1 MRILKIPFDVKYYLN
16 IHRRKEKVAVA
27 NHIVPFIFGI
37 KWTYVIHCKWDLYSV
52 ESNCEI
58 ATNERFL
65 GANGLTLNKHR
76 TRLFVN
82 DPLAKTVT
90 VYTIT
95 DHGGK
100 NVLRKEENIELPMV
114 VDNIEYDHGSDEIW
128 MGTLPD
134 LTSVMQHSG
143 NKSIPVPGGFAVLR
157 NVDGQWSVEDVL
169 EHDGSKLS
177 QVSAGARFGSRIILG
192 SPYSDGILVCN

>member
-1 MRILKIPFDVKYYLN
+1 MFKIKLLN
-16 IHRRKEKVAVA
+16 KQRDY
-27 NHIVPFIFGI
+27 NDFF
-37 KWTYVIHCKWDLYSV
+37 YVIHCKWDVYSV

-100 NVLRKEENIELPMV
+100 NVLRKEENIGYFIKPLFQCQTDMNANPQNNGIKE
-114 VDNIEYDHGSDEIW
+114 G
-128 MGTLPD
+128 
-134 LTSVMQHSG
+134 
-143 NKSIPVPGGFAVLR
+143 K
-157 NVDGQWSVEDVL
+157 QW
-169 EHDGSKLS
+169 
-177 QVSAGARFGSRIILG
+177 
-192 SPYSDGILVCN
+192 

>member
-1 MRILKIPFDVKYYLN
+1 M
-16 IHRRKEKVAVA
+16 
-27 NHIVPFIFGI
+27 
-37 KWTYVIHCKWDLYSV
+37 

-157 NVDGQWSVEDVL
+157 NGNGQWSVEDVL

-177 QVSAGARFGSRIILG
+177 QVSAGARYGSRIILG